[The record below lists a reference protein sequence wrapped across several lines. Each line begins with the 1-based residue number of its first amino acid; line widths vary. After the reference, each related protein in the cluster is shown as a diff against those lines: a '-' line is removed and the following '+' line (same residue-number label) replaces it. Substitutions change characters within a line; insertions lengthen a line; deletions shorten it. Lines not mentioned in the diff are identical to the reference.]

1 VLRAGTERAVF
12 IAILAMAG
20 VCNSQEYHF
29 ASIEKLTEQKIGKI
43 IISEVYNSLNI
54 HVEITPL
61 PGIRAQVEAASG
73 NKDGEIMRIWTY
85 GLETPTTI
93 RVPTPYYY
101 LETMAFIK
109 VNSGIKIKNKDD
121 LRKYSLVKV
130 RGVKHTNNIT
140 AGMPDVYTIGSTE
153 QMMEFL
159 NDGRA
164 DIALTN
170 TVDGLMALNKL
181 GFTEIVPL
189 DEPLAVL
196 DLYHYIHSDHLKLV
210 KKVDAAIKRMKGNGQ
225 LKQLIK
231 QAEKQVYENESPD
244 L

>member
-1 VLRAGTERAVF
+1 VLTTGFERTSF
-12 IAILAMAG
+12 IAIFLMAC
-20 VCNSQEYHF
+20 VCHSQEYHF

-43 IISEVYNSLNI
+43 IISEVYNKLNI
-54 HVEITPL
+54 EVEITPL
-61 PGIRAQVEAASG
+61 PGIRAQVEAATGS
-73 NKDGEIMRIWTY
+73 KDGEIMRIWTY

-109 VNSGIKIKNKDD
+109 VNSGIEIDNKED
-121 LRKYSLVKV
+121 LRHYSLVKV

-140 AGMPDVYTIGSTE
+140 EGMPDVYTIGSTE

-164 DIALTN
+164 DVALTN
-170 TVDGLMALNKL
+170 TVDGLMALQKL
-181 GFTEIVPL
+181 GFTGIVPL
-189 DEPLAVL
+189 DKPLAVL
-196 DLYHYIHSDHLKLV
+196 NLYHYIHSDHLELV
-210 KKVDAAIKRMKGNGQ
+210 QEVDAAIKEMKGNGQ

-231 QAEKQVYENESPD
+231 QAEKQVLESKAPEH
-244 L
+244 

>member
-1 VLRAGTERAVF
+1 VLTTGFERTSF
-12 IAILAMAG
+12 IAIFLMAG
-20 VCNSQEYHF
+20 VCHSQEYHF

-43 IISEVYNSLNI
+43 IISEVYNKLNI
-54 HVEITPL
+54 EVEITPL
-61 PGIRAQVEAASG
+61 PGIRAQVEAATGS
-73 NKDGEIMRIWTY
+73 KDGEIMRIWTY

-109 VNSGIKIKNKDD
+109 VNSGIEIDNKED
-121 LRKYSLVKV
+121 LRHYSLVKV

-140 AGMPDVYTIGSTE
+140 EGMPDVYTIGSTE

-164 DIALTN
+164 DVALTN
-170 TVDGLMALNKL
+170 TVDGLMALQKL
-181 GFTEIVPL
+181 GFTGIIPL
-189 DEPLAVL
+189 NKPLAVL
-196 DLYHYIHSDHLKLV
+196 NLYHYIHSDHLELV
-210 KKVDAAIKRMKGNGQ
+210 QEVDAAIKKMKGNGQ

-231 QAEKQVYENESPD
+231 QAEKQVLESKPPGH
-244 L
+244 

>member
-43 IISEVYNSLNI
+43 IISEVYNTLNI
-54 HVEITPL
+54 HVQITPL

-73 NKDGEIMRIWTY
+73 SKDGEIMRIWTY

-170 TVDGLMALNKL
+170 TVDGLMALQKL

-210 KKVDAAIKRMKGNGQ
+210 QKVDDAIKKMKENGQ

-231 QAEKQVYENESPD
+231 QAEKQVYENESPGF
-244 L
+244 